1 MGEREE
7 RTVLVDGSM
16 LQEYQQDITGN
27 SSLVIVDKN
36 GINEYDLAELQDGIY
51 TFGRNDNNSICLNSS
66 IVSGNHG
73 DIYLQHGNLYIRDN
87 HSSNGSYIA
96 YGTQFVQMVPEQYY
110 GGDGRDMIVRLGTN
124 HSMDGIDPV
133 LILYN
138 GRQKEGR
145 WKTYSLHEGDNSIG
159 RSNDCD
165 IRIKNVAVSRYHAG
179 VRKVNNQYYLFDN
192 GSTNGVFVNGN
203 RIIKPYCLSNKD
215 IFTILNTTFIYD
227 GNVLYY
233 KVNAEGI
240 ALEIHNL
247 NKDVPAKGGKKT
259 ILDKVSLSIHPNE
272 FVAII
277 GGSGAGKTTL
287 MTAMSGFDSKVTG
300 QVYCNGTNLREHF
313 QTLKNIIGFVPQQ
326 DIIYENITLKKMLYY
341 TAKMKMPQDTSK
353 QEIEE
358 RIEEVL
364 GMVELSEHKDTYI
377 RRLSGGQKKR
387 ASIAVELLANPGLFF
402 LDEPT
407 SGLDPGTEEHLMR
420 TLSRLSK
427 EQEKTIVMVTHTINN
442 LDLCDKVI
450 IMGYGGRLCYCGS
463 PAGIKDFFQTDDLV
477 KVYDIITADPK
488 GWEARFKMS
497 GINQVKE
504 HAVQSDGET
513 IKPRKVN
520 GFAQLGILVRRYTT
534 LIMNDMQRLA
544 LIFGQ
549 PLIIGL
555 LLTLV
560 AGPDIYE
567 KFTETQS
574 ILFTLMSGGIW
585 MGLLNTIQE
594 VNKERVILKREY
606 MGNLKLP
613 VYMLSKYIVQGVI
626 SLIQAVILV
635 VTFVLVKGTPNC
647 KGVIISNAT
656 AEMIVLI
663 FLTIYASAGMGLLL
677 SSITKSADRAMA
689 IAPFVLIIQLI
700 FSGIL
705 FELTGAT
712 DKISYVTFSRWAME
726 SVGSTCDLN
735 ELEPPGQE
743 ESDSVEEQFD
753 DLVATC
759 NDAIAEMQDAYDEQI
774 NELQDAVETYSALA
788 NNPQTFEEY
797 TSEPQTIEAEYEP
810 AETED
815 NKMYVRSKART
826 VRSWLILYG
835 STFLC
840 AGISVLVL
848 RKLKDEQ
855 R

>member
-36 GINEYDLAELQDGIY
+36 GINEYNLAELQDGIY